1 MSALLEA
8 ILKLLTTETGSLT
21 YHLVLAFSLAG
32 AFQLVLSGGSRL
44 VAIRLRR
51 TLIGLGSLLALQ
63 LILFAAS
70 GLAWQGAL
78 IGSDMLPLIDR
89 GVSLLS
95 LILIAWL
102 WCFPDASPAADA
114 GSIILGVLS
123 VVALLFSSLSSTD
136 PIVTVSFNGSLPDLV
151 AQSISLGIILLAVIY
166 LLARHPEG
174 YGYGLVVLITLAG
187 GAALH
192 LMMLPDGVDYPASL
206 RLAQMVAFPFLLLLA
221 QRPSLQPQPA
231 TTVEAADRAAIST
244 LPTMDAEF
252 WSLIQQLVA
261 DTDPDKVSKQIT
273 ALMAHSLKAD
283 LCLLLRQ
290 QNSEG
295 KVVVAAG
302 YDANA
307 QKALEPAV
315 LKGNSAPLLAA
326 ALRMG
331 RLRRFAAAS
340 APTDLAALAE
350 IYNFPEAGSML
361 LAPVLSPDGQPSA
374 GLLLLSPI
382 SGRDWNPEEQAYA
395 STLARALVQFLQ
407 HSREMNELKEELVR
421 VRNLSRQTQ
430 EQLQQVGEERQRL
443 RDQVVVQQE
452 NAQRDH
458 LQLASLASSA
468 AAYDEA
474 QRLIQQLQDEL
485 TELKITGTRTS
496 ERANDQLR
504 SREGDLRLALEE
516 IAELRQSLAETDQKI
531 IDLKTRS
538 ADVVPSDH
546 QIQSI
551 LAVAQEM
558 RQPLASIT
566 DQVQKLLVQVEDNIS
581 IAQRRKLDRIKI
593 STGRILAMLD
603 DLVQLTTP
611 ESNLERLTFT
621 DLDVVDVVR
630 EVVKGESRNLRE
642 KHITMKM
649 DLPGKPITIQSD
661 PRAVRQVIEQLLEN
675 ARRATPQGGS
685 IQVFAQLETS
695 DSDSDYVLLRVV
707 DSGGGIPRGE
717 LFRVFSPRPAGET
730 ITGLSDPA
738 GQLPRLKTLVEL
750 LGGRTWVDSETG
762 HGAIFSILLPVTAEP
777 ARSGA
782 GKNGNGSEQ

>member
-32 AFQLVLSGGSRL
+32 AFQLVLSAGSRL
-44 VAIRLRR
+44 AAIRLRR
-51 TLIGLGSLLALQ
+51 TLIGLGTLLSLQ

-70 GLAWQGAL
+70 GLAWQGAVR
-78 IGSDMLPLIDR
+78 SEMLPLVDR

-95 LILIAWL
+95 LIIIAWL
-102 WCFPDASPAADA
+102 WCFPDTSPVADSAS
-114 GSIILGVLS
+114 ILLGVLS
-123 VVALLFSSLSSTD
+123 VIALLFSSLTSTD
-136 PIVTVSFNGSLPDLV
+136 QVGTAPYNGSLPDQV
-151 AQSISLGIILLAVIY
+151 AQFASLGIVLLAMIY
-166 LLARHPEG
+166 LLARRPEG
-174 YGYGLVVLITLAG
+174 YGYGLVVLISLAG
-187 GAALH
+187 GSALH

-221 QRPSLQPQPA
+221 QRPSLVPQPA
-231 TTVEAADRAAIST
+231 TTVESTERAMISA
-244 LPTMDAEF
+244 LPALDAEL
-252 WSLIQQLVA
+252 WSAIQPLVG

-273 ALMAHSLKAD
+273 ALMANSLKAD
-283 LCLLLRQ
+283 YCLLLRQ
-290 QNSEG
+290 QYSEG
-295 KVVVAAG
+295 KVVVATG
-302 YDANA
+302 YDAVSR
-307 QKALEPAV
+307 KALEPAV
-315 LKGNSAPLLAA
+315 LKGTSAPLLAA

-331 RLRRFAAAS
+331 RLRRFAAAN
-340 APTDLAALAE
+340 APADLASLAE
-350 IYNFPEAGSML
+350 IYSFPEAGNML
-361 LAPVLSPDGQPSA
+361 LAPVLSPDGQPAA
-374 GLLLLSPI
+374 GLLLLSPV

-395 STLARALVQFLQ
+395 STMARALVQFLQ
-407 HSREMNELKEELVR
+407 HSREMNEFKEELVR

-430 EQLQQVGEERQRL
+430 EQLQLVSDERQRL

-485 TELKITGTRTS
+485 TELRITGTRTS
-496 ERANDQLR
+496 ERANEQLR
-504 SREGDLRLALEE
+504 SRESDLRLALEE
-516 IAELRQSLAETDQKI
+516 IAELRQSLGESDQKI

-538 ADVVPSDH
+538 ADVLPSNH

-551 LAVAQEM
+551 LAIAQEM

-566 DQVQKLLVQVEDNIS
+566 DHVQKLLVQTEDSSLTN
-581 IAQRRKLDRIKI
+581 QRRKLDRIII
-593 STGRILAMLD
+593 STGRIQAMLD
-603 DLVQLTTP
+603 DLIQLTTP
-611 ESNLERLTFT
+611 ESNLERIAFT
-621 DLDVVDVVR
+621 ELDVVDVIQQVI
-630 EVVKGESRNLRE
+630 KGESRNLRE
-642 KHITMKM
+642 KHITLKM
-649 DLPGKPITIQSD
+649 DLPEKPITIQSD
-661 PRAVRQVIEQLLEN
+661 PGAVRQVIEQLLEN
-675 ARRATPQGGS
+675 ARRVTPRGGI
-685 IQVFAQLETS
+685 IQVVAHLETS
-695 DSDSDYVLLRVV
+695 DSDSDYVLLQVV

-717 LFRVFSPRPAGET
+717 LFRVFSPHPAGGT

-777 ARSGA
+777 AKMGS
-782 GKNGNGSEQ
+782 GKNGNGSGQ